1 MFHVHCLNKISKAGT
16 DCFNENYE
24 VGAEVQNPDA
34 VMVRSASMHEMDFN
48 PELLAIARA
57 GAGVNNIPLDRCSEE
72 GIVVFN
78 TPGANASSGS
88 RRSRGKRAT
97 PPSWWK
103 RARARFPARR
113 SAARSWA

>member
-57 GAGVNNIPLDRCSEE
+57 STIFRWTA
-72 GIVVFN
+72 
-78 TPGANASSGS
+78 A
-88 RRSRGKRAT
+88 
-97 PPSWWK
+97 
-103 RARARFPARR
+103 ARR
-113 SAARSWA
+113 ASWCSTHRAPTPTR